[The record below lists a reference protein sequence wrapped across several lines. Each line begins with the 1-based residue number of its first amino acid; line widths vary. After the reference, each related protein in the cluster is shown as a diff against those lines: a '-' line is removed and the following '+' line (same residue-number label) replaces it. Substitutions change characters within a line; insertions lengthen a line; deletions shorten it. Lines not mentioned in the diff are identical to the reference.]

1 MGSSLGCC
9 CFTMN
14 LKDCQGDVAACFP
27 LLAQSLT
34 SKPVAD
40 NTIPLGSQSMPGGS
54 LNYHCCCQTGPD
66 GSVSTPGAVC
76 TRRDCTQAFGQPGPY
91 VATFLA
97 WMPLEAETC

>member
-1 MGSSLGCC
+1 M
-9 CFTMN
+9 
-14 LKDCQGDVAACFP
+14 AACFP

-34 SKPVAD
+34 SKPIAD
-40 NTIPLGSQSMPGGS
+40 DTIPLGSLSMPGGS

-76 TRRDCTQAFGQPGPY
+76 THRDCTQVFGQPGPH